1 MEKEENGDGAAGGG
15 QRGFIIY
22 FCVEG
27 KGFLYLRQSARVGV
41 GYLYSLL
48 EFICWNR
55 CWVWL
60 GMLCIAV
67 CFKAWGWV
75 ACSKSFRGVRRANEE
90 YDTFSW
96 EPCLCF
102 KG

>member
-1 MEKEENGDGAAGGG
+1 MEIGGG
-15 QRGFIIY
+15 GATGIHNLFLRRG
-22 FCVEG
+22 EG
-27 KGFLYLRQSARVGV
+27 AFYTLDRARELGLAICTVYWNSFAGIGAGF
-41 GYLYSLL
+41 
-48 EFICWNR
+48 
-55 CWVWL
+55 WL

-75 ACSKSFRGVRRANEE
+75 ACSKSFWGVRRANEE